1 MSAENQ
7 PATILGFGEIMM
19 RVAPPGHLRFRQAM
33 PGSVDITFAGA
44 EANVCVSLAMYGMQ
58 SRYLTALPKN
68 PIADSVVAVLR
79 QLGVDTSPILRRD
92 SGRLGVYFVETGANQ
107 RSSAVVYDR
116 DHSAISLAAP
126 AEYDFAA
133 ALDGATWVH
142 VTGIT
147 PSLSENGFAS
157 TLELVRMAKQ
167 RNLGVSCDLNFRNKL
182 WRWRPG
188 FGAKQLA
195 HECMSQILPHV
206 DLLVANEED
215 AADVLGIHA
224 EGTAIE
230 HGRIHARAYHRVA
243 ETIAEQFPNLS
254 KVAITLRE
262 SLSADHNNW
271 GAMLLDVPTGRA
283 IFAPVDEQDEYRPYE
298 IRHIVDRVGAGDAFG
313 GGLLY
318 ALHSQE
324 YAAPE
329 QALHFAVAASCLKH
343 SIKGDFNYVT
353 KEEVASLVAGMT
365 SGRVRR

>member
-1 MSAENQ
+1 MFVA
-7 PATILGFGEIMM
+7 FGEIMM
-19 RVAPPGHLRFRQAM
+19 RVAPPGQLRFRQAM

-44 EANVCVSLAMYGMQ
+44 EANVCASLAMFGAKC
-58 SRYLTALPKN
+58 RYLTALPKN
-68 PIADSVVAVLR
+68 PIADSVVAVMR
-79 QLGVDTSPILRRD
+79 QLGVDTSAILRRD

-107 RSSAVVYDR
+107 RSSTVVYDR

-133 ALDGATWVH
+133 ALEGAMWVH

-147 PSLSENGFAS
+147 PSLSENGFLA
-157 TLELVRMAKQ
+157 TLELVRLAKE
-167 RNLGVSCDLNFRNKL
+167 RRLGVSCDLNFRNKL

-206 DLLVANEED
+206 DLVIANEED

-224 EGTAIE
+224 EGTAVE

-243 ETIAEQFPNLS
+243 QQIAERFPNLS

-262 SLSADHNNW
+262 SISADHNNW
-271 GAMLLDVPTGRA
+271 GAMLLDVPADRA
-283 IFAPVDEQDEYRPYE
+283 VFAPVDEQDEYRPYE

-313 GGLLY
+313 AGLLY

-324 YAAPE
+324 FAAPE
-329 QALHFAVAASCLKH
+329 KALHFAVAASCLKH
-343 SIKGDFNYVT
+343 SIKGDFNYVS
-353 KEEVASLVAGMT
+353 KDEVASLVAGMA